1 MGGAVG
7 VVNSSQL
14 EVQVEIVRT
23 ALIVR
28 AAGER
33 RTRRED
39 EHKDDDNGMVCNGL
53 KNFKK
58 FKKVL

>member
-1 MGGAVG
+1 M
-7 VVNSSQL
+7 VNSSQL

-28 AAGER
+28 AAGEG
-33 RTRRED
+33 RTWRED
-39 EHKDDDNGMVCNGL
+39 EHKDDDNGTICNGL

-58 FKKVL
+58 FKKVRVPYM